1 MIIVT
6 NVSDSPLMRINYIY
20 VYIRMN
26 VPYIY
31 KKQLGDKP
39 AFIPFGIQV
48 FKLNIYQGSLRI
60 AEALVVFLKC
70 EVCILF
76 LFGVYCEIN
85 NQQLLVITR
94 NKWFHLDSNN
104 VSGIGIRYY
113 KFYFLLFYSSA
124 LPRLMRLHIESVN
137 FVDGEFL

>member
-1 MIIVT
+1 
-6 NVSDSPLMRINYIY
+6 
-20 VYIRMN
+20 MN

-39 AFIPFGIQV
+39 AFIPFGM
-48 FKLNIYQGSLRI
+48 KAAPAAPQGSLRI

-85 NQQLLVITR
+85 NQQLLVITS
-94 NKWFHLDSNN
+94 NK
-104 VSGIGIRYY
+104 
-113 KFYFLLFYSSA
+113 
-124 LPRLMRLHIESVN
+124 
-137 FVDGEFL
+137 